1 MFLDELTPE
10 RALVSH
16 GYLGTKGDMGYPIIP
31 SLNGINFNRSL
42 SAHASSILKYKLS
55 KKYNSFHT
63 YIGLNDSSSFDAR
76 VVFQVLCDSKIV
88 YESSKIKVYDKIIPI
103 EISLENCEYLELRC
117 INKGSSFAHSVWINP
132 QINEEKLKVFTGPFN
147 NSKAHLDFE
156 KRKSNIAVVLFATE
170 NVSQY
175 LYTFIKSF
183 KTNSKLE
190 DYEIYIT
197 CPDNSS
203 TVKNISKH
211 FDCVFVKLE
220 PTVNYQVKSL
230 VDLKDATYLL
240 AKHIDCN
247 FVIISDIDIIINGD
261 LNPSLIENKIGI
273 CRDYNTE
280 KFSFGQLIEAEW
292 SAYNG
297 NEKSKELL
305 KISQDEF
312 ENKSIINCGYVT
324 ADKKTLSI
332 LDSELRKMLPFSQF
346 YLLENN
352 GSFCREQALINL
364 GLIRSNNFEIL
375 NDTFNHQL
383 LHADPNDSTVI
394 HLNGKESKQ
403 KYKYLIDEW
412 LDDEF
417 GDLKKSLIEKEI
429 KNRNKV
435 LNWTNE
441 HINHSIKLDFN
452 DFVSAKKLINEDLD
466 LAFIDLRRDV
476 ANLKIVM
483 HLIEKYLEKGKVIG
497 LCSNQEY
504 KNLQTIQ
511 CNYEIIGEHGH
522 LLLVHIKKIK

>member
-31 SLNGINFNRSL
+31 SINGINFNRCL

-55 KKYNSFHT
+55 KKYKSFHS

-88 YESSKIKVYDKIIPI
+88 YESSEIKVYDKIIPI

-132 QINEEKLKVFTGPFN
+132 QINEELLKVFTGPFN

-220 PTVNYQVKSL
+220 PTVNYHVKSL
-230 VDLKDATYLL
+230 VDLKDAAYLL

-305 KISQDEF
+305 KLSQDEF

-346 YLLENN
+346 YLFENN

-375 NDTFNHQL
+375 DNTFNHQL
-383 LHADPNDSTVI
+383 LHADPNDSAVI
-394 HLNGKESKQ
+394 HLNGKESKL

-412 LDDEF
+412 LDNEF
-417 GDLKKSLIEKEI
+417 DQLKKSIIDKEVEN
-429 KNRNKV
+429 KNKV
-435 LNWTNE
+435 LNWTDV
-441 HINHSIKLDFN
+441 HINHSIKIDFN
-452 DFVSAKKLINEDLD
+452 DFVSAKKLIDEVFDLV
-466 LAFIDLRRDV
+466 FIDIRRDV

-483 HLIEKYLEKGKVIG
+483 HLIAKHLEKGKVIG
-497 LCSNQEY
+497 LCSNQEC
-504 KNLQTIQ
+504 KTLEAIK
-511 CNYEIIGEHGH
+511 CNYEVIGEHGH
-522 LLLVHIKKIK
+522 LLLVHIKK

>member
-16 GYLGTKGDMGYPIIP
+16 GYLGIKGDMGYPIIP
-31 SLNGINFNRSL
+31 SINGTNFGRCL

-55 KKYNSFHT
+55 KKYKSFHT
-63 YIGLNDSSSFDAR
+63 YIGLNDSSSVDAK
-76 VVFQVLCDSKIV
+76 VVFQLLCDSKIV
-88 YESSKIKVYDKIIPI
+88 YESSEIKLHDKIIPI
-103 EISLENCEYLELRC
+103 SLNLDDCEYLELRC
-117 INKGSSFAHSVWINP
+117 VSKASSLAHSIWIDP
-132 QINEEKLKVFTGPFN
+132 QVNEEELKVLTGPFN
-147 NSKAHLDFE
+147 NSKAYLDFE

-203 TVKNISKH
+203 TVKNIAKH
-211 FDCVFVKLE
+211 FNCVFVRLE
-220 PTVNYQVKSL
+220 PTVNYQIKSPM
-230 VDLKDATYLL
+230 DLKDATYFI
-240 AKHIDCN
+240 ARYIDCN

-280 KFSFGQLIEAEW
+280 QFTFGQLVEAEW
-292 SAYNG
+292 SAYSG

-305 KISQDEF
+305 KLSEDEF
-312 ENKSIINCGYVT
+312 ENKSIINCGYIT
-324 ADKKTLSI
+324 SDKKSLSS
-332 LDSELRKMLPFSQF
+332 LDCELRKILPFSQF
-346 YLLENN
+346 YLIDNN
-352 GSFCREQALINL
+352 ESPCREQALINL

-375 NDTFNHQL
+375 DDTFNHQL
-383 LHADPNDSTVI
+383 LHADLNNSTVI

-403 KYKYLIDEW
+403 KYKYLINEW
-412 LDDEF
+412 LDNEF
-417 GDLKKSLIEKEI
+417 TDLKISIIDKEI
-429 KNRNKV
+429 KNKNKV

-452 DFVSAKKLINEDLD
+452 DFLSAKKLINEDLD
-466 LAFIDLRRDV
+466 LVFIDLRRDV

-522 LLLVHIKKIK
+522 LLLVHIKK

>member
-31 SLNGINFNRSL
+31 SINGINFNRCL
-42 SAHASSILKYKLS
+42 SAHASSILKYNLS
-55 KKYNSFHT
+55 KKYKSFHT
-63 YIGLNDSSSFDAR
+63 YIGLNDSSSVDAR
-76 VVFQVLCDSKIV
+76 VVFQLLCDSEIV
-88 YESSKIKVYDKIIPI
+88 YESSEIRPYDKIIPI
-103 EISLENCEYLELRC
+103 EISLEDCEYLELRC
-117 INKGSSFAHSVWINP
+117 INKGSDFAHSVWINP
-132 QINEEKLKVFTGPFN
+132 QINVEKLKVFTGPFN

-183 KTNSKLE
+183 KVNSKLE

-203 TVKNISKH
+203 TVKNIAKH
-211 FDCVFVKLE
+211 FDCVFVRLE
-220 PTVNYQVKSL
+220 ATLNYHIKSP
-230 VDLKDATYLL
+230 VDLKDASYFI
-240 AKHIDCN
+240 ARHIDCN

-280 KFSFGQLIEAEW
+280 QFTFGQLVEAEW
-292 SAYNG
+292 SAYSG

-305 KISQDEF
+305 KLSEDEF
-312 ENKSIINCGYVT
+312 KNKSIINCGYVT
-324 ADKKTLSI
+324 ADKKALSS

-346 YLLENN
+346 YLFDCN

-375 NDTFNHQL
+375 ADNFNHQL
-383 LHADPNDSTVI
+383 LHADPNNSSVI

-412 LDDEF
+412 LDIKFE
-417 GDLKKSLIEKEI
+417 DLKISIIDKEI
-429 KNRNKV
+429 KDKNKI
-435 LNWTNE
+435 LNWTHE
-441 HINHSIKLDFN
+441 YIKHSIKLDFN
-452 DFVSAKKLINEDLD
+452 DFISAKKMINEAFDLV
-466 LAFIDLRRDV
+466 FIDLRRDLS
-476 ANLKIVM
+476 NLKIVM
-483 HLIEKYLEKGKVIG
+483 HLIEKHLEKGKVIG

-504 KNLQTIQ
+504 KNLQTTQ

-522 LLLVHIKKIK
+522 LLLVHIKK

>member
-31 SLNGINFNRSL
+31 SINGINFNRCL

-55 KKYNSFHT
+55 RKYKSFHS

-76 VVFQVLCDSKIV
+76 VIFQVLCDSKIV
-88 YESSKIKVYDKIIPI
+88 YESSEIKPYDKIIPV
-103 EISLENCEYLELRC
+103 ETSLANCEYLELRC
-117 INKGSSFAHSVWINP
+117 INKGSNFAHSVWINP

-156 KRKSNIAVVLFATE
+156 LRKSNIAVILFATE

-183 KTNSKLE
+183 KANSKLE

-220 PTVNYQVKSL
+220 PTVNYHIKSP
-230 VDLKDATYLL
+230 VDLKDVTYFL
-240 AKHIDCN
+240 ARHVDCN
-247 FVIISDIDIIINGD
+247 FVIISDIDIIINDD
-261 LNPSLIENKIGI
+261 LNHSLIENKIGI

-280 KFSFGQLIEAEW
+280 KFTFGQLIEAEW

-305 KISQDEF
+305 KLSQDEF
-312 ENKSIINCGYVT
+312 ENKTIINCGYLT

-346 YLLENN
+346 YLFENN

-364 GLIRSNNFEIL
+364 GLIRSRNFEIL
-375 NDTFNHQL
+375 DDTFNHQL
-383 LHADPNDSTVI
+383 LHADPNDSAVI

-412 LDDEF
+412 LDNEF
-417 GDLKKSLIEKEI
+417 DQLKKSIIDKEVEN
-429 KNRNKV
+429 KNKV
-435 LNWTNE
+435 LNWTDV
-441 HINHSIKLDFN
+441 HINHSIKIDFN
-452 DFVSAKKLINEDLD
+452 DFVSAKKLIDEVFDLV
-466 LAFIDLRRDV
+466 FIDIRRDV

-483 HLIEKYLEKGKVIG
+483 HLIAKHLEKGKVIG
-497 LCSNQEY
+497 LCSNQEC
-504 KNLQTIQ
+504 KTLEAIK
-511 CNYEIIGEHGH
+511 CNYEVIGEHGH
-522 LLLVHIKKIK
+522 LLLVHIKK